1 MAGERS
7 LSNSILSRRAFTLGA
22 AKLALASIASAAVQ
36 PAWASA
42 PALLTGAGE
51 FRSIYLVNGRTEEKL
66 RTIYWIEG
74 EYIPEAMQAID
85 HLMRDWREDLVQPI
99 APRTTNILSAVQN
112 LLETDEPFHVVSG
125 YRSPKTNAMLR
136 RRTGGV
142 ARKSFH
148 VRAMAADV
156 QLATRSVKQI
166 QRAGKALRAGGVGIY
181 SRSAFVH
188 LDSGPV
194 RDWGR

>member
-1 MAGERS
+1 M
-7 LSNSILSRRAFTLGA
+7 
-22 AKLALASIASAAVQ
+22 
-36 PAWASA
+36 
-42 PALLTGAGE
+42 PALLTGAGD
-51 FRSIYLVNGRTEEKL
+51 FRSIYLVNGRTEESL

-74 EYIPEAMQAID
+74 SYIPEAMQAID
-85 HLMRDWREDLVQPI
+85 HLMRDWREDLVRPI
-99 APRTTNILSAVQN
+99 APRTINILSAVQN
-112 LLETDEPFHVVSG
+112 LLEVNEPLHVVSG

-136 RRTGGV
+136 RHTRGV
-142 ARKSFH
+142 ARKSYH
-148 VRAMAADV
+148 VRAMAADI

-188 LDSGPV
+188 FDSGPV